1 MRGILIVILVAVAHS
16 IAGVLCG
23 IGELI
28 TSGFFDN
35 IPTPAH
41 PAFDSVRR
49 VLEFPLL
56 TIANMKEVTADMFI
70 LPLMIAN
77 SFLWGVVVYLITTL
91 FGRYALV
98 DPGRRR

>member
-16 IAGVLCG
+16 LASVLCG
-23 IGELI
+23 IGEMI

-35 IPTPAH
+35 VPTPAH
-41 PAFDSVRR
+41 PAFDSMRK

-56 TIANMKEVTADMFI
+56 TIADMRDVTADMFI

-98 DPGRRR
+98 NPDRRR